1 MIFYKYVKWTEVK
14 DLKILNFG
22 SLNIDKVYSVPHFV
36 SAGETL
42 SSTNY
47 EEFPGGKGLNQSI
60 ALAKAGAQVYHG
72 GNIGK
77 DGLFLKDV
85 LAEANVNVDWIEEDG
100 STTGHAIIQVSSSG
114 ENCILLFGGAN
125 KEITV
130 DQINRVLENFSTDDI
145 LLLQNEIN
153 EIEYIVEK
161 AHQKGLKIVLNP
173 SPIDESITNLN
184 FSKIDY
190 LILNEIEAK
199 AITNEQTNDKIFQK
213 LLSLNKQLKIVLTL
227 GKAGVIYKDIVIEHR
242 QSSYKVDTVD
252 TTAAGDT
259 FLGYF
264 LIQISQ
270 HADIKNAL
278 KIASKA
284 ASIAVKR
291 KGAASSIPTMKEVME
306 SI

>member
-1 MIFYKYVKWTEVK
+1 M
-14 DLKILNFG
+14 KILNFG

-47 EEFPGGKGLNQSI
+47 DEFPGGKGLNQSI

-77 DGLFLKDV
+77 DGLFLKEV
-85 LAEANVNVDWIEEDG
+85 LAEANVNVDWIDENG
-100 STTGHAIIQVSSSG
+100 NTTGHAIIQVSASG
-114 ENCILLFGGAN
+114 ENCILLLGGAN
-125 KEITV
+125 KEITI
-130 DQINRVLENFSTDDI
+130 DHINQVLANFSQNDL

-153 EIEYIVEK
+153 DLAYIVET
-161 AHQKGLKIVLNP
+161 AHKRGLKIALNP
-173 SPIDESITNLN
+173 SPIDETITTLD

-199 AITNEQTNDKIFQK
+199 AITNEHTNYNIFQK

-227 GKAGVIYKDIVIEHR
+227 GKEGVIYKDSVEEHR
-242 QSSYKVDTVD
+242 QAAFKVDAVD

-264 LIQISQ
+264 LSQISQ
-270 HADIKNAL
+270 QEEIKSAL
-278 KIASKA
+278 QMAAKA
-284 ASIAVKR
+284 AAIAVTR
-291 KGAASSIPTMKEVME
+291 KGASSSIPSSQEVMAFTKK
-306 SI
+306 

>member
-1 MIFYKYVKWTEVK
+1 M
-14 DLKILNFG
+14 KILNFG

-60 ALAKAGAQVYHG
+60 ALAKAGAEVYHAG
-72 GNIGK
+72 KIGK
-77 DGLFLKDV
+77 DGLFLKDI
-85 LAEANVNVDWIEEDG
+85 LSESNVNIDWIDEIEN
-100 STTGHAIIQVSSSG
+100 TTGHAIIQVSSSG

-125 KEITV
+125 KEITI
-130 DQINRVLENFSTDDI
+130 DQINHILANFSQDDL

-153 EIEYIVEK
+153 NLEYIVEK

-173 SPIDESITNLN
+173 SPIDETMIKLD

-199 AITNEQTNDKIFQK
+199 AITGENMNDKIFQR

-227 GKAGVIYKDIVIEHR
+227 GTEGVIYKDSVQEHR
-242 QSSYKVDTVD
+242 QPSYKVDAVD

-264 LIQISQ
+264 LSQISQ
-270 HADIKNAL
+270 HTDIKKSL
-278 KIASKA
+278 QIAAKA
-284 ASIAVKR
+284 ASIAVTR
-291 KGAASSIPTMKEVME
+291 KGAASSIPTWQEVIE
-306 SI
+306 TI